1 MIYFMVKIYVTIG
14 KTNDIL
20 YGEDICH
27 HRERQMI
34 YFMVK
39 IYVTIGKTNDILYG
53 EDICH
58 HRKDK

>member
-27 HRERQMI
+27 L
-34 YFMVK
+34 
-39 IYVTIGKTNDILYG
+39 GKTNDILYG

>member
-1 MIYFMVKIYVTIG
+1 
-14 KTNDIL
+14 
-20 YGEDICH
+20 
-27 HRERQMI
+27 MI